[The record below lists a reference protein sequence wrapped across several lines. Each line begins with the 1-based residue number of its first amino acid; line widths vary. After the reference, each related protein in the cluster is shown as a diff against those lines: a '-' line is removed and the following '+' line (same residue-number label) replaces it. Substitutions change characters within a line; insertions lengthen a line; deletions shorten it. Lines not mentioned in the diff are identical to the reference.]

1 MGGEQAAGVLVRV
14 RRDALAKK
22 GETLSDNEAAAIAEP
37 ILEQFAQQ
45 SDPFML
51 LPGCGMTASLIR
63 AKHGPC

>member
-14 RRDALAKK
+14 RSDAWPKK
-22 GETLSDNEAAAIAEP
+22 GNLSDNEAAAIAEP
-37 ILEQFAQQ
+37 ILDQFAQQ

-63 AKHGPC
+63 AKHVPC